1 MYVIEAIAH
10 SARVCENGEIGAS
23 ASLELIEIFHQL
35 DGLHCSHAAVV
46 GALQL
51 VTKVDH
57 LGGHVCY
64 PVLQHLE
71 LRERLL
77 DGEREGEMR
86 GGEEREGCQYCIWYS
101 CPT

>member
-1 MYVIEAIAH
+1 MYAIEVIAH
-10 SARVCENGEIGAS
+10 SAWVCENREIGAS

-77 DGEREGEMR
+77 VWRERER
-86 GGEEREGCQYCIWYS
+86 ER
-101 CPT
+101 